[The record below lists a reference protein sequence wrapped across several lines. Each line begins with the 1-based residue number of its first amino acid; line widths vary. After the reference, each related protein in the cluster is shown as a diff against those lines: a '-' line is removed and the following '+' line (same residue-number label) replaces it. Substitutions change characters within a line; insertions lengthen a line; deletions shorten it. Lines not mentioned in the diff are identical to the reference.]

1 VGLLE
6 DALHASG
13 GLHLWRQAQRFT
25 AHVSIGGALCT
36 RKCSSARL
44 KELLVEGSTRDQV
57 LEITGFMAADRRAL
71 YRPDWVA
78 LEGSDGRRLKERAA
92 APAEFHAQLASTTW
106 DELLLAHYCGYF
118 IWNYMNAPFV
128 LSDPDFEI
136 EEVEPRSV
144 RGEIWRRLRV
154 RFPPRMVTH
163 SAEQTFYFD
172 SQGIMRRQDY
182 LAPHDGRT
190 RVAQMFSAHQRF
202 SGVLVP
208 TLCRLL
214 RLESDGAP
222 IAKPPLLDIEIFDA
236 VFD

>member
-13 GLHLWRQAQRFT
+13 GLPLWQRAQRFT

-36 RKCSSARL
+36 RKCSSAQL
-44 KELLVEGSTRDQV
+44 KELLVEGSTRSQV
-57 LEITGFMAADRRAL
+57 LEITGFMAPDRRAL

-78 LEGSDGRRLKERAA
+78 LEGSDGRRLMERTAT
-92 APAEFHAQLASTTW
+92 PVEFQALLATTTW
-106 DELLLAHYCGYF
+106 DELVLAHYCGYF
-118 IWNYMNAPFV
+118 IWNYMNAPFF

-136 EEVEPRSV
+136 EEVEPRTV

-154 RFPPRMVTH
+154 RFPSRMVTH

-172 SQGIMRRQDY
+172 SLGIMRRQDWVADY
-182 LAPHDGRT
+182 DGRIE
-190 RVAQMFSAHQRF
+190 VAQMFSAHQRF

-214 RLESDGAP
+214 RLEADGVP

-236 VFD
+236 AFD

>member
-1 VGLLE
+1 MGLLE
-6 DALHASG
+6 EALRASG
-13 GLHLWRQAQRFT
+13 GLLLWRQVQRFT
-25 AHVSIGGALCT
+25 AHVSMGGALCT

-44 KELLVEGSTRDQV
+44 KEVLVEGSTRDQV

-78 LEGSDGRRLKERAA
+78 LEGSDGRRLTERKAT
-92 APAEFHAQLASTTW
+92 PAEFHALLMSTTW

-118 IWNYMNAPFV
+118 IWNYMYAPFV

-144 RGEIWRRLRV
+144 RGEFWRRLRV
-154 RFPPRMVTH
+154 RFPPRVVTH
-163 SAEQTFYFD
+163 SGEQTFYFD

-182 LAPHDGRT
+182 LAPYDGRT
-190 RVAQMFSAHQRF
+190 GVAQMFSAHQRF

-214 RLESDGAP
+214 RLESDGALIP
-222 IAKPPLLDIEIFDA
+222 KPPLLDIEVFDA

>member
-1 VGLLE
+1 MGLLE
-6 DALHASG
+6 DALQASG

-25 AHVSIGGALCT
+25 AHVSIGGPLFT
-36 RKCSSARL
+36 QKCSSAQL

-57 LEITGFMAADRRAL
+57 LEIVGFMAADRRAL

-78 LEGSDGRRLKERAA
+78 LEASDGRRLKERKGT
-92 APAEFHAQLASTTW
+92 PSEFHALLASTTW
-106 DELLLAHYCGYF
+106 DELLLAHYCGYV

-136 EEVEPRSV
+136 EEVEPRIVS
-144 RGEIWRRLRV
+144 GEIWRRLRA

-172 SQGIMRRQDY
+172 RQGIMRRQDY
-182 LAPHDGRT
+182 TAPYDGRT
-190 RVAQMFSAHQRF
+190 GVAQMFSAHQRF

-222 IAKPPLLDIEIFDA
+222 IAKPPLQDIEIFDA
-236 VFD
+236 VFE